1 MRKVLHSF
9 LNLKNMKVI
18 KLFWIDDMENWAE
31 AAKTNLVIVA
41 NKYKITLKVIH
52 ATNGEDVVQQ
62 LNQFDFDGVIMDY
75 NMEPYRGD
83 KYIQD
88 IRFEEHLGHIPIIFY
103 SQDNTTD
110 LDSLVGNHANVV
122 TVYRPNLE
130 DKIKELFF

>member
-1 MRKVLHSF
+1 
-9 LNLKNMKVI
+9 MKVI
-18 KLFWIDDMENWAE
+18 KLFWIDDMENWADS
-31 AAKTNLVIVA
+31 ARINLEIVA
-41 NKYKITLKVIH
+41 GKYKIKLKVIH
-52 ATNGEDVVQQ
+52 AENGEDVVQQ
-62 LNQFDFDGVIMDY
+62 LNAIDFDGVIMDY

-83 KYIQD
+83 KYIDD

-110 LDSLVGNHANVV
+110 LDALVEKHANVV

>member
-1 MRKVLHSF
+1 
-9 LNLKNMKVI
+9 MKVI
-18 KLFWIDDMENWAE
+18 KLLWIDDMENWAE
-31 AAKTNLVIVA
+31 AAKNNLVIVG
-41 NKYKITLKVIH
+41 NKYKINLKVIH
-52 ATNGEDVVQQ
+52 AVNGEEVVQQ
-62 LNQFDFDGVIMDY
+62 LNAIDFDGVIMDY

-83 KYIQD
+83 KYIDD
-88 IRFEEHLGHIPIIFY
+88 IRFEEHLGHIPIVFY

>member
-1 MRKVLHSF
+1 
-9 LNLKNMKVI
+9 MKVI

-31 AAKTNLVIVA
+31 AAKDNLVIVA
-41 NKYKITLKVIH
+41 NKYKINLKVIH

-62 LNQFDFDGVIMDY
+62 LNAIDFDGVVMDY

-83 KYIQD
+83 KYIND

-110 LDSLVGNHANVV
+110 LEALVKKHANVV
-122 TVYRPNLE
+122 TIFRPNLE
-130 DKIKELFF
+130 DKIKEIFF